1 MQSVMCYMGLVT
13 CYVKALLSMGKQ
25 GTKSLLV
32 IFQTGLGPFSLQ
44 CKTACCPRM
53 WFLNN
58 SVFRAKLKRSA
69 QTITIKVTSS
79 ETVAVSGAQ
88 NFMLLNEKTK
98 TKILIS
104 FAQKFQK
111 QSPSPKP
118 CTRSVAD

>member
-1 MQSVMCYMGLVT
+1 
-13 CYVKALLSMGKQ
+13 
-25 GTKSLLV
+25 
-32 IFQTGLGPFSLQ
+32 
-44 CKTACCPRM
+44 M

-111 QSPSPKP
+111 VKSITQ
-118 CTRSVAD
+118 TLRSVAD